1 MNNYKLKS
9 LFGFSFFF
17 SFLGTSVT
25 VFSQTNTPCSAAVV
39 IATPIAVNGTC
50 TLQSG
55 TNVGATALTNAA
67 NGGTPSCG
75 SMGPDVW
82 YSFIAPTTA
91 SYQINTELGT
101 LSDGVMSLY
110 SGSCNAWLELECND
124 DFIGL
129 SPQITR
135 SLVSGTRYLIRYWGY
150 GGETGTFS
158 ICVQQLIAL
167 PLNLLSFNGQRVGN
181 RHVLDWK
188 TAMEENTSHFEIEK
202 SLDGVNFTFLA
213 QIVAVG
219 SGANN
224 YAVTD
229 AQLQVGANYYR
240 LKSVDKD
247 GRYTYS
253 KTILLQVTTNS
264 IDRSLLVYPSV
275 AQTKI
280 QVIAAAGSIQGNAV
294 ITIYSLAGQKMTSI
308 TNRGQQPTII
318 DISSYSAGTYIVELV
333 SAEVLLRTK
342 FVKAE

>member
-1 MNNYKLKS
+1 
-9 LFGFSFFF
+9 
-17 SFLGTSVT
+17 
-25 VFSQTNTPCSAAVV
+25 
-39 IATPIAVNGTC
+39 
-50 TLQSG
+50 
-55 TNVGATALTNAA
+55 
-67 NGGTPSCG
+67 
-75 SMGPDVW
+75 
-82 YSFIAPTTA
+82 
-91 SYQINTELGT
+91 
-101 LSDGVMSLY
+101 
-110 SGSCNAWLELECND
+110 
-124 DFIGL
+124 
-129 SPQITR
+129 
-135 SLVSGTRYLIRYWGY
+135 
-150 GGETGTFS
+150 
-158 ICVQQLIAL
+158 
-167 PLNLLSFNGQRVGN
+167 
-181 RHVLDWK
+181 VLDWK

-275 AQTKI
+275 AQTQI